1 MAEYSIVQD
10 FNMYNTNLHNT
21 IKMNQVSLNKESIF
35 LIRETITDFSES
47 ISTKNILTLE
57 KINGKSFDEDII
69 EKIEDHA
76 ETIEDHAST
85 LADYLV
91 AINSNAGDIITMKNA
106 QTAAAAATASV
117 DTKANDNTNRIN
129 LANNE
134 IGAQNTLITNL
145 SNNTVDNSNQI
156 TAIISLLNDW
166 RDILNKV
173 PGINVPK
180 L

>member
-35 LIRETITDFSES
+35 LIRDTITDFSES

-57 KINGKSFDEDII
+57 TINDKSFETDII
-69 EKIEDHA
+69 DKITSHE
-76 ETIEDHAST
+76 SK

-91 AINSNAGDIITMKNA
+91 AINSNAGDLITIKNA
-106 QTAAAAATASV
+106 QTAAAAAVAAV
-117 DTKANDNTNRIN
+117 DTKANNNATNIN
-129 LANNE
+129 LQNNE
-134 IGAQNTLITNL
+134 IGAQNTLITNFTT
-145 SNNTVDNSNQI
+145 NTADNSNQI
-156 TAIISLLNDW
+156 TAILSLLNDW

-180 L
+180 I

>member
-35 LIRETITDFSES
+35 LIRDTITDFSES

-57 KINGKSFDEDII
+57 TINDKSFETDII
-69 EKIEDHA
+69 DKITSHE
-76 ETIEDHAST
+76 SK

-91 AINSNAGDIITMKNA
+91 AINSNAGDLITIKNA
-106 QTAAAAATASV
+106 QTAAAAAVAAV
-117 DTKANDNTNRIN
+117 DTKANNNATNIN
-129 LANNE
+129 LQNNE
-134 IGAQNTLITNL
+134 IGAQNTLITNFTT
-145 SNNTVDNSNQI
+145 NTADNSNQI

-166 RDILNKV
+166 RGILNKV

>member
-10 FNMYNTNLHNT
+10 FNKYNTNLHNT
-21 IKMNQVSLNKESIF
+21 IRMNQVLLNKESIF
-35 LIRETITDFSES
+35 LIRDTITNFSES

-57 KINGKSFDEDII
+57 KINGKSFQSDII
-69 EKIEDHA
+69 EKIEDH
-76 ETIEDHAST
+76 EST

>member
-10 FNMYNTNLHNT
+10 FNKYNTNLHNT

-35 LIRETITDFSES
+35 LIRDTITDFSES

-57 KINGKSFDEDII
+57 TINDKSFETDII
-69 EKIEDHA
+69 DKITSHE
-76 ETIEDHAST
+76 SK

-91 AINSNAGDIITMKNA
+91 AINSNAGDLITIKNA
-106 QTAAAAATASV
+106 QTAAAAAVAAV
-117 DTKANDNTNRIN
+117 DTKANNNATNIN
-129 LANNE
+129 LQNNE
-134 IGAQNTLITNL
+134 IGAQNTLITNFTT
-145 SNNTVDNSNQI
+145 NTADNSNQI
-156 TAIISLLNDW
+156 TAILSLLNDW